1 MGSGSSAT
9 QFSALATFD
18 CRLGLSFN
26 IWGTPPT
33 PVWDR
38 ASINL
43 RSSFYVGPRFE
54 EMKSILSLSLRSL
67 NLTLGNYKYP
77 SFPSLSPLPIDS
89 PASTLSAFFSQDL
102 TSSGIRP
109 QSTVEWV
116 FREGASLSEENDS
129 SEDVQDV
136 PLSMAFQAFH
146 VTIFSRISAVIE
158 SLGSK
163 YFRFLSGLSAK
174 SLSYFLNPN
183 SPSSSQSNFIS
194 TIVPWTV
201 VCTPILPQ

>member
-1 MGSGSSAT
+1 
-9 QFSALATFD
+9 
-18 CRLGLSFN
+18 
-26 IWGTPPT
+26 
-33 PVWDR
+33 
-38 ASINL
+38 
-43 RSSFYVGPRFE
+43 
-54 EMKSILSLSLRSL
+54 MKSILSLSLRSL
-67 NLTLGNYKYP
+67 NLSLGNYKYP
-77 SFPSLSPLPIDS
+77 SFPSLSPLPFDS
-89 PASTLSAFFSQDL
+89 PASTLSAFFSQDF
-102 TSSGIRP
+102 TSSSIRP
-109 QSTVEWV
+109 QSMVEWV
-116 FREGASLSEENDS
+116 FREGASLSEEDDS

-136 PLSMAFQAFH
+136 PLSMAFH

-201 VCTPILPQ
+201 VKDFTCGFVPQFHPN